1 MKFSFVFIEAESYAI
16 MLLSSILKRGGHY
29 VDAVYDPRLFNTD
42 EISNSRLARFFDVRE
57 KNIRHIQRVK
67 PDYVGF
73 SVYTQDYQYCL
84 EYARRIK
91 SALPDTKIIF
101 GGIHPTLCPDE
112 VLANNCVDMIC
123 VGEGEESIIELA
135 RGVWPI
141 YNIWTKKTR
150 TALRPLISDLDKLP
164 RMDRDLLYDLRPVF
178 KDGYTISTSRGCPNQ
193 CTFCASVALGNAVK
207 GLGRY
212 VRQRSPENVIDELQ
226 WAILRFHPK
235 NIYFTDDVMVLNMN
249 WLRHFVELYKMFIKL
264 PFYCTANPGTISLEA
279 IPLLKEA
286 GCQMI
291 GFGLQSCNEKVRM
304 DLLHRRGTNERIA
317 SVSRECK
324 RNRIYF
330 SYDHIFDLPDDNSDP
345 KEAIKFYNETRP
357 DVINTFTM
365 TYLPRI
371 ELNRYLDK
379 KTVAEVNN
387 GKIRTGMF
395 NRNNDYCVSVFSI
408 LPLLPR
414 TWIDFL
420 CRKNL
425 ARFIRLPYPIRLFL
439 KDLKRAMI
447 GRWSDILFPIR
458 LYLVNIK
465 ECLYWRY
472 FSSSSGSR

>member
-29 VDAVYDPRLFNTD
+29 VDAVYESRLFASD
-42 EISNSRLARFFDVRE
+42 EISNSSLARFLDCSE
-57 KNIRHIQRVK
+57 KNIRHIQRVN

-73 SVYTQDYQYCL
+73 SVYTQDYRYCL
-84 EYARRIK
+84 KYAQRIK
-91 SALPDTKIIF
+91 QVCPRTKIIF

-112 VLANNCVDMIC
+112 VLSNDCVDMIC
-123 VGEGEESIIELA
+123 VGEGEEAMKELS

-164 RMDRDLLYDLRPVF
+164 RMDRDLFYDLRPVF

-226 WAILRFHPK
+226 WAVLRFHPK
-235 NIYFTDDVMVLNMN
+235 NIYFTDDIMPLNIN
-249 WLRHFVELYKMFIKL
+249 WLKHFVELYKIFIKL
-264 PFYCTANPGTISLEA
+264 PFYCTANPGTISEPALC
-279 IPLLKEA
+279 LLKDA

-291 GFGLQSCNEKVRM
+291 GFGLQS
-304 DLLHRRGTNERIA
+304 TNEQTRIQ
-317 SVSRECK
+317 VMK
-324 RNRIYF
+324 RVGSNIKIAKICAWCHAIDLPF
-330 SYDHIFDLPDDNSDP
+330 SFDHIFDVPGSTETP
-345 KEAIKFYNETRP
+345 EEAIEFYNITRP
-357 DVINTFTM
+357 AVINTFTM

-371 ELNRYLDK
+371 ELNKSLNPD
-379 KTVAEVNN
+379 TVKEINN

-395 NRNNDYCVSVFSI
+395 NRDNDYCVSVFSV
-408 LPLLPR
+408 LPLLPHL
-414 TWIDFL
+414 WIDFL

-425 ARFIRLPYPIRLFL
+425 ARFIRLPYPVRLFL
-439 KDLKRAMI
+439 KDLKRATI
-447 GRWSDILFPIR
+447 GRWSDIMFPIR

-465 ECLYWRY
+465 ECLHWHY